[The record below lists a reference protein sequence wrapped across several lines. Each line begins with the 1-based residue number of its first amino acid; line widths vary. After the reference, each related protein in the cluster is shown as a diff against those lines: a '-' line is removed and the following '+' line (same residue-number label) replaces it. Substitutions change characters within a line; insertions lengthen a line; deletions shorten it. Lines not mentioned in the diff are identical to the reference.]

1 MIVWWPLALLTI
13 DVGGDDEDDDG
24 DDVADDDDHKVV
36 VQGLLG
42 PLTIDQTL
50 DTPTGLAP
58 RINTL
63 YPPDNVLPVFINTLY
78 PPDNVLP
85 VFINTLY
92 PPDNGPSCSREV

>member
-1 MIVWWPLALLTI
+1 MIVWWLLALLTI

-24 DDVADDDDHKVV
+24 DDEDDVGDDVADDDDHEVV
-36 VQGLLG
+36 VEGLLG

-63 YPPDNVLPVFINTLY
+63 YPPDN
-78 PPDNVLP
+78 
-85 VFINTLY
+85 
-92 PPDNGPSCSREV
+92 GPSCSREV